1 MVTSKTLM
9 NIPNENENEKFNE
22 ERFNNKKRKIQKRK
36 NQFASANQGQTNKA
50 IFLK

>member
-22 ERFNNKKRKIQKRK
+22 KRFNNKKRKIQKRK
-36 NQFASANQGQTNKA
+36 ISLHQQIKGKPIKQYF
-50 IFLK
+50 

>member
-9 NIPNENENEKFNE
+9 NIPNENEKFNE
-22 ERFNNKKRKIQKRK
+22 ERFNNKKKKIQKRK
-36 NQFASANQGQTNKA
+36 NQFASANQGQTSKA